1 MKKIFITAL
10 SVLMLSLIGCGKTGS
25 PKEIETESIPAELE
39 TKTVAKT
46 EKETESQ
53 KDIEKYEL
61 NKVEEFSD
69 NVSLKQ
75 KYTFTFKD
83 YYLDNEGYPYEE
95 YIDDLQDVNNTFF
108 ICEYSMYIEPLY
120 DYTDFP
126 LPLYDIL
133 ILSDYFNNNDKIN
146 VTLNIDGTEIRCK
159 ALCKLNDE
167 ILTMPFPVKQ
177 FELFKENDVVLFAEV
192 DKDIIEQAQN
202 ITITNYNYTG
212 YYYQVKIK

>member
-61 NKVEEFSD
+61 NKVEEFTD
-69 NVSLKQ
+69 DIAKQ

-83 YYLDNEGYPYEE
+83 YYLDNEGYPYGE

-120 DYTDFP
+120 EYKKER
-126 LPLYDIL
+126 LPLYDL
-133 ILSDYFNNNDKIN
+133 RTLSDYFKNNDKIN
-146 VTLNIDGTEIRCK
+146 VTLNIDGAEIRCK
-159 ALCKLNDE
+159 ALCKLNDG
-167 ILTMPFPVKQ
+167 ILTMPFPDKQ
-177 FELFKENDVVLFAEV
+177 LECFKEYDFVLFAEV

>member
-25 PKEIETESIPAELE
+25 PKEIETESIPAELD

-61 NKVEEFSD
+61 NKVEEYTD
-69 NVSLKQ
+69 DDILKQ

-83 YYLDNEGYPYEE
+83 YYLDNEGYPYKE

-120 DYTDFP
+120 EYKEEY

-133 ILSDYFNNNDKIN
+133 TLSDYFKNNDKVN
-146 VTLNIDGTEIRCK
+146 VTLNIDGTEIQCK

-167 ILTMPFPVKQ
+167 ILTMPFPDKQ
-177 FELFKENDVVLFAEV
+177 LECFKENDVILFAEV
-192 DKDIIEQAQN
+192 NKDIIEQGQN

>member
-61 NKVEEFSD
+61 NKVEEFTD
-69 NVSLKQ
+69 DIAKQ

-108 ICEYSMYIEPLY
+108 ICEYTYYCEPLY
-120 DYTDFP
+120 EYKKEYS
-126 LPLYDIL
+126 LYDMWFI
-133 ILSDYFNNNDKIN
+133 SDYFKNNDNVN
-146 VTLNIDGTEIRCK
+146 VTLNIDGTEIRCN
-159 ALCKLNDE
+159 ALYLSDDG
-167 ILTMPFPVKQ
+167 IITSPFPDKQ
-177 FELFKENDVVLFAEV
+177 AELFRDYNFVIYTEV
-192 DKDIIEQAQN
+192 DKEMIEQAQSITLTHKKWKN
-202 ITITNYNYTG
+202 ILYSLTI
-212 YYYQVKIK
+212 K

>member
-1 MKKIFITAL
+1 MANFKMGDKVTLISDNSIELRGLSMKKIFIIAL

-61 NKVEEFSD
+61 NKVEEFTD
-69 NVSLKQ
+69 DIAKQ

-108 ICEYSMYIEPLY
+108 ICEYI
-120 DYTDFP
+120 
-126 LPLYDIL
+126 
-133 ILSDYFNNNDKIN
+133 
-146 VTLNIDGTEIRCK
+146 
-159 ALCKLNDE
+159 
-167 ILTMPFPVKQ
+167 
-177 FELFKENDVVLFAEV
+177 
-192 DKDIIEQAQN
+192 
-202 ITITNYNYTG
+202 
-212 YYYQVKIK
+212 YYY

>member
-61 NKVEEFSD
+61 NKVEEFTD
-69 NVSLKQ
+69 DIAKQ

-108 ICEYSMYIEPLY
+108 ICEYTYYCEPLY
-120 DYTDFP
+120 EYKKEYS
-126 LPLYDIL
+126 LYDMWFI
-133 ILSDYFNNNDKIN
+133 SDYFKNNDNVN
-146 VTLNIDGTEIRCK
+146 VTLNIDGTEIRCN
-159 ALCKLNDE
+159 ALYLSDDG
-167 ILTMPFPVKQ
+167 IITSPFPDKQ
-177 FELFKENDVVLFAEV
+177 AELFRDYNFVIYTEV
-192 DKDIIEQAQN
+192 DKEMIEQAQSVTLTHKKWKN
-202 ITITNYNYTG
+202 ILYTL
-212 YYYQVKIK
+212 KIK

>member
-61 NKVEEFSD
+61 NKVEEFTYD
-69 NVSLKQ
+69 IAKQ

-108 ICEYSMYIEPLY
+108 ICEYTYYCEPLY
-120 DYTDFP
+120 EYKKEYS
-126 LPLYDIL
+126 LYDMWFI
-133 ILSDYFNNNDKIN
+133 SDYFKNNDNVN
-146 VTLNIDGTEIRCK
+146 VTLNIDGTEIRCN
-159 ALCKLNDE
+159 ALYLSDDG
-167 ILTMPFPVKQ
+167 IITTPFPDKQ
-177 FELFKENDVVLFAEV
+177 AELFRDYNFVIYTEV
-192 DKDIIEQAQN
+192 DKEMIEQAQSITLTHKKWEN
-202 ITITNYNYTG
+202 ILYSLTI
-212 YYYQVKIK
+212 K

>member
-61 NKVEEFSD
+61 NKVEEFTD
-69 NVSLKQ
+69 DIAKQ

-108 ICEYSMYIEPLY
+108 ICEYIYYCETLREY
-120 DYTDFP
+120 KKEY
-126 LPLYDIL
+126 LPLYDMWFI
-133 ILSDYFNNNDKIN
+133 SDYFKNNDN
-146 VTLNIDGTEIRCK
+146 VNITLNIDGTEIRCN
-159 ALCKLNDE
+159 ALYLSDDG
-167 ILTMPFPVKQ
+167 IITTPFPDKQ
-177 FELFKENDVVLFAEV
+177 AELFRDYNFVIYTEV
-192 DKDIIEQAQN
+192 DKEMIEQAQSVTLTHKKWEN
-202 ITITNYNYTG
+202 ILYTL
-212 YYYQVKIK
+212 KIK